1 MKISR
6 ILVVA
11 VLALIV
17 SMAWAQAVATPG
29 WSWIFD
35 DTQAWLLDVGNV
47 EVKQDEWMWVADG
60 GIPDQYGDVG
70 SVGDYLYQY
79 TVINNTLTNVTSFGF
94 TTDWNANV
102 KQVRWVGD
110 PIATLYGFA
119 PVANP
124 NGVNSPYWATT
135 GAGLGYQVGLEG
147 FQVISTGAPRAYY
160 PAHVDTNG
168 DPFVGGETTGPTPE
182 PITMALL
189 ALGLPLGLLARRRR
203 KED

>member
-6 ILVVA
+6 ILAVV
-11 VLALIV
+11 LLTLMV
-17 SMAWAQAVATPG
+17 STAWAAAVATPG

-35 DTQAWLLDVGNV
+35 DTQAWLTGPGNV
-47 EVKQDEWMWVADG
+47 EVKQDEWEWVADG
-60 GIPDQYGDVG
+60 GIPDAYGYVG

-79 TVINNTLTNVTSFGF
+79 TVINNTATNVTSFGF
-94 TTDWNANV
+94 TTDWDANV
-102 KQVRWVGD
+102 KLVRIGTDAAMW
-110 PIATLYGFA
+110 GFA
-119 PVANP
+119 VVANP

-135 GAGLGYQVGLEG
+135 GAGLGFQQGVEG
-147 FQVISTGAPRAYY
+147 FQFISTGSPRAYY
-160 PAHVDTNG
+160 PAHVDNNG
-168 DPFVGGETTGPTPE
+168 TPIVGGVTTGPTPE